1 MHCWCAWLLART
13 PPAKIATSLHLGS
26 SCHWMH
32 PITQAPSSPI
42 PSSIQPNAS
51 PSQSDSAT
59 TSMPQAS
66 HLTRPSNSKLH
77 SRSMPVAASQCNAS
91 PNQGLEC
98 HRLHPIQF
106 QSIQPNPVGG
116 FSKESPTT
124 SGSSLQPVLHLLP
137 GKAHIQDHLN
147 IPPMQCIAMHCNASP
162 PIQLNDNLFKEKELA
177 KSWHEAKLLARNFT
191 GQYCNLQYCNLHL
204 QYCNK

>member
-32 PITQAPSSPI
+32 PITQAPSSPMQAH
-42 PSSIQPNAS
+42 PSQIQPLLAF
-51 PSQSDSAT
+51 
-59 TSMPQAS
+59 
-66 HLTRPSNSKLH
+66 HLTRPSNSKLD

-106 QSIQPNPVGG
+106 QSNPSSPIQLEASQKRAPLPLAVASNL
-116 FSKESPTT
+116 FSISCQAKLT
-124 SGSSLQPVLHLLP
+124 SKIIYNLHL
-137 GKAHIQDHLN
+137 HHWCFIQDHLN
-147 IPPMQCIAMHCNASP
+147 IVMLQCFNA
-162 PIQLNDNLFKEKELA
+162 FKEKELQA
-177 KSWHEAKLLARNFT
+177 VGA
-191 GQYCNLQYCNLHL
+191 
-204 QYCNK
+204 